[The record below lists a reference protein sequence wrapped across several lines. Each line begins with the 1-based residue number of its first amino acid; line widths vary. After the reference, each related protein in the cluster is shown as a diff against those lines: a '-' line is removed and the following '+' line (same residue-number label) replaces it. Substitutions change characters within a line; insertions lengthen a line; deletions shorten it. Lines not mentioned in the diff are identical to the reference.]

1 MIDINENK
9 KKVLSNIKTN
19 LNIAE
24 IKEGSYLH
32 TTVDGLYNAVKD
44 TLDEVDEISN
54 NFFIDTA
61 SEATLERFGN
71 SVGLPRINNKYL
83 GFSEYNK
90 DATLQVDFYKEPQ
103 NIMKLFNSG
112 DEVYSGVYVITFTE
126 DVYYDIDLEKNYV
139 YFNIRLLEDFEY
151 NNLILEE
158 NQLIELKVPESEKRI
173 VKNLYIK
180 INTSYLFSSNTET
193 IGAYRQRLL
202 SYINNHNILNSNNLE
217 NILNIE
223 KFSKK

>member
-1 MIDINENK
+1 LTADSLQ
-9 KKVLSNIKTN
+9 KVLSNIKTN

-90 DATLQVDFYKEPQ
+90 DATLQVDFYGNLKLMRKTLSAEQYAKYAALMNITLQ
-103 NIMKLFNSG
+103 NKG
-112 DEVYSGVYVITFTE
+112 
-126 DVYYDIDLEKNYV
+126 
-139 YFNIRLLEDFEY
+139 
-151 NNLILEE
+151 
-158 NQLIELKVPESEKRI
+158 IELNK
-173 VKNLYIK
+173 
-180 INTSYLFSSNTET
+180 
-193 IGAYRQRLL
+193 
-202 SYINNHNILNSNNLE
+202 
-217 NILNIE
+217 
-223 KFSKK
+223 

>member
-61 SEATLERFGN
+61 AEATLERFGN

-90 DATLQVDFYKEPQ
+90 DATLQVGFYKEPQ
-103 NIMKLFNSG
+103 NTMKLFNSG

-126 DVYYDIDLEKNYV
+126 DVYYDIDLDKNYV

-180 INTSYLFSSNTET
+180 KEELSLLTIDSNWVDM
-193 IGAYRQRLL
+193 
-202 SYINNHNILNSNNLE
+202 NNG
-217 NILNIE
+217 
-223 KFSKK
+223 